1 MTPEILHSHG
11 SGSAFALSGIFAM
24 VGTALGAINP
34 FLQTIA
40 YCVSIVAGIC
50 AIVRAVRK

>member
-1 MTPEILHSHG
+1 MNPELIHHG
-11 SGSAFALSGIFAM
+11 SGGVAASVAAGMAM
-24 VGTALGAINP
+24 LGTALGAVNP

-50 AIVRAVRK
+50 AIVKYLRS